1 MLRTALFLILALTL
15 TACQGAKP
23 DPTVT
28 AANRAVY
35 EQIRDGRID
44 AVEAQMP
51 PGANTPAMAAA
62 LTKLRALVP
71 AGAPRRTDVISASV
85 LRTATFRAAAVVVEY
100 DYPDRTARF
109 ATTLQQP
116 LGQTAWSLRNVQ
128 LQVATHKALAPNT
141 LSLVHRSIGQLAYLA
156 LAITSPMLMLA
167 ALIKVLRTPG
177 LANRGLWAAF
187 AFVGLFSFQ
196 MNWASGGVLARWMDL
211 QIFGFWMTSSPSQ
224 FDPWVIGATVPIGA
238 LLILAGLVARPGR
251 VST

>member
-15 TACQGAKP
+15 AACQGAKP
-23 DPTVT
+23 DPTVI
-28 AANRAVY
+28 AANRAIY

-44 AVEAQMP
+44 AVKAQMP
-51 PGANTPAMAAA
+51 PGADTPEMAAA
-62 LTKLRALVP
+62 LARLRTLAP
-71 AGAPRRTDVISASV
+71 AGAPQGAKVITASILRTDAF
-85 LRTATFRAAAVVVEY
+85 AAAAVVVEY

-116 LGQTAWSLRNVQ
+116 RGKTAWRLSNVQ

-141 LSLVHRSIGQLAYLA
+141 LSLDHRSIGQLGFLA

-167 ALIKVLRTPG
+167 ALIKVLRTQG

-196 MNWASGGVLARWMDL
+196 MNWASGGVLAQWMAL
-211 QIFGFWMTSSPSQ
+211 QIVGFWMTSSPSR